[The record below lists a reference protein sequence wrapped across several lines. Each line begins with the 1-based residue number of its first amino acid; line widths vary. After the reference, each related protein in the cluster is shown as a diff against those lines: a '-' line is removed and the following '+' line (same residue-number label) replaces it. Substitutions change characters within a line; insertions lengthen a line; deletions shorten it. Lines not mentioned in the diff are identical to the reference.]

1 MKYILYILSFFCLL
15 IGGGAW
21 FFYNHPVG
29 VIGIILSLYILYRL
43 ERQPHTL
50 SLKWP
55 GSRGKGASRDQAA
68 FEKAVTDFNR
78 MEAERWG
85 LTDLDLRRTIDN
97 MQHIARNFLYYL
109 QQYPDRIGLAEHFI
123 DYYQDRAVFMV
134 RKYKKL
140 SATGLKTDKVIHT
153 QKKLKTL
160 LIQLDQAYE
169 EQFTQV
175 LEAELVTIDLIF
187 PLFLA
192 ILNLEAELVTIDG
205 ETTVMAHNLSADGLY
220 DPDAA
225 VRRKKP
231 SSLKGSFSQWKQKAA
246 DRFDAYTDG
255 SFSSITPELRHKI
268 NEERLIT
275 AVLAFFLGSF
285 GIHYFY
291 LKRPVRGAVYA
302 LFCWTLIPGFLGL
315 REGIRYFNMTTDEFY
330 YADYLHK
337 YGA

>member
-1 MKYILYILSFFCLL
+1 MKYILYVFSFFCLL

-29 VIGIILSLYILYRL
+29 VIGVILSLYILYRL
-43 ERQPHTL
+43 ERQPHVL

-55 GSRGKGASRDQAA
+55 GSKGKGASRDQAA
-68 FEKAVTDFNR
+68 FEKAVSDFNR
-78 MEAERWG
+78 MEAERRG
-85 LTDLDLRRTIDN
+85 LTDSDLCRTVAN

-109 QQYPDRIGLAEHFI
+109 QQYPERIGLAEHFI
-123 DYYQDRAVFMV
+123 DY
-134 RKYKKL
+134 
-140 SATGLKTDKVIHT
+140 
-153 QKKLKTL
+153 
-160 LIQLDQAYE
+160 
-169 EQFTQV
+169 
-175 LEAELVTIDLIF
+175 
-187 PLFLA
+187 
-192 ILNLEAELVTIDG
+192 DG
-205 ETTVMAHNLSADGLY
+205 ETTVMAQNLSAQGLY
-220 DPDAA
+220 NPEAA

-231 SSLKGSFSQWKQKAA
+231 SSLKGSLAQWKQKAA

-255 SFSSITPELRHKI
+255 TFSSITPELRHKI

-291 LKRPVRGAVYA
+291 LKRPVRGVIYA

-315 REGIRYFNMTTDEFY
+315 REGIRYFSMTTDEFY

>member
-1 MKYILYILSFFCLL
+1 MKYILYVLSFFCLL

-21 FFYNHPVG
+21 FFYNHSVG
-29 VIGIILSLYILYRL
+29 LLGVLAALYILW
-43 ERQPHTL
+43 RQEKKPRPL
-50 SLKWP
+50 ALKL
-55 GSRGKGASRDQAA
+55 GDGKGKSRVSSQDQAD
-68 FEKAVTDFNR
+68 FTKALRDFNA
-78 MEAERWG
+78 MEGERRS
-85 LTDLDLRRTIDN
+85 LTDPDLVKTVAN
-97 MQHIARNFLYYL
+97 MQHVALNFLYYL
-109 QQYPDRIGLAEHFI
+109 QQYPDRIPIASHFI
-123 DYYQDRAVFMV
+123 NYYQDRAVYMI

-140 SATGLKTDKVIHT
+140 SATGLKTDKVVQT
-153 QKKLKTL
+153 QQKLKTL
-160 LIQLDQAYE
+160 LSQLDQAYE

-175 LEAELVTIDLIF
+175 LEAELVTID
-187 PLFLA
+187 
-192 ILNLEAELVTIDG
+192 G
-205 ETTVMAHNLSADGLY
+205 ETTVMAQNLSAQGLY
-220 DPDAA
+220 NPKAA

-231 SSLKGSFSQWKQKAA
+231 SSLKGSLAQWKQKAA

-255 SFSSITPELRHKI
+255 TFSSITPELRHKI

-291 LKRPVRGAVYA
+291 LKRPVRGVIYA

-315 REGIRYFNMTTDEFY
+315 REGIRYFSMTTDEFY

>member
-1 MKYILYILSFFCLL
+1 MKYILYILAFFCLL

-29 VIGIILSLYILYRL
+29 LLGVLAALYILW
-43 ERQPHTL
+43 RQEKKPRPL
-50 SLKWP
+50 ALKL
-55 GSRGKGASRDQAA
+55 GDGKGKNRVSSQDQADFA
-68 FEKAVTDFNR
+68 KALRDFNA
-78 MEAERWG
+78 MEGERRS
-85 LTDLDLRRTIDN
+85 LTDPELLKTVAN
-97 MQHIARNFLYYL
+97 MQHVARNFLYYL
-109 QQYPDRIGLAEHFI
+109 QQYPDRIPIASHFI
-123 DYYQDRAVFMV
+123 NYYQDRAVYMI

-140 SATGLKTDKVIHT
+140 AMTGLKTEKVT
-153 QKKLKTL
+153 TSQKRLKQL
-160 LIQLDQAYE
+160 LCQLDEAYE

-175 LEAELVTIDLIF
+175 LDAELTDV
-187 PLFLA
+187 
-192 ILNLEAELVTIDG
+192 DG
-205 ETTVMAHNLSADGLY
+205 ETTLMAHHLEADGIY
-220 DPDAA
+220 DD
-225 VRRKKP
+225 RRQRKTSRSSA
-231 SSLKGSFSQWKQKAA
+231 SSLKGSFSRWKKEAA

-255 SFSSITPELRHKI
+255 TFSSITPELRHKI

-291 LKRPVRGAVYA
+291 LKRPVRGVIYA

-315 REGIRYFNMTTDEFY
+315 REGIRYFSMTTDEFY

>member
-1 MKYILYILSFFCLL
+1 MRGRRNSMKYILYVLSFFCLL

-29 VIGIILSLYILYRL
+29 VIGVILSLYILYRL
-43 ERQPHTL
+43 ERQPHVL

-55 GSRGKGASRDQAA
+55 GSKGKGASRDQAA
-68 FEKAVTDFNR
+68 FEKAVSDFNR
-78 MEAERWG
+78 MEAERRG
-85 LTDLDLRRTIDN
+85 LTDSDLCRTVAN

-109 QQYPDRIGLAEHFI
+109 QQYPERIGLAEHFI

-140 SATGLKTDKVIHT
+140 SATGLRTDKVVQT
-153 QKKLKTL
+153 QQKLKTL
-160 LIQLDQAYE
+160 LSQLDQAYE

-175 LEAELVTIDLIF
+175 LEAELVTID
-187 PLFLA
+187 
-192 ILNLEAELVTIDG
+192 G
-205 ETTVMAHNLSADGLY
+205 ETTVMAQNLSAQGLY
-220 DPDAA
+220 NPEAA

-231 SSLKGSFSQWKQKAA
+231 SSLKGSLAQWKQKAA

-255 SFSSITPELRHKI
+255 TFSSITPELRHKI

-291 LKRPVRGAVYA
+291 LKRPVRGVIYA

-315 REGIRYFNMTTDEFY
+315 REGIRYFSMTTDEFY

>member
-1 MKYILYILSFFCLL
+1 MKYILYILAFFCLL

-29 VIGIILSLYILYRL
+29 LLGVLAALYILW
-43 ERQPHTL
+43 RQEKKPRPL
-50 SLKWP
+50 ALKL
-55 GSRGKGASRDQAA
+55 GDGKGKNRISSQDQADFA
-68 FEKAVTDFNR
+68 KALRDFNA
-78 MEAERWG
+78 MEGERRS
-85 LTDLDLRRTIDN
+85 LTDPDLVKTVAN
-97 MQHIARNFLYYL
+97 MQHVARNFLYYL
-109 QQYPDRIGLAEHFI
+109 QQYPDRIPIASHFI
-123 DYYQDRAVFMV
+123 NYYQDRAVYMI

-140 SATGLKTDKVIHT
+140 AMTGLKTEKVT
-153 QKKLKTL
+153 TSQKRLKQL
-160 LIQLDQAYE
+160 LCQLDEAYE

-175 LEAELVTIDLIF
+175 LDAELTDV
-187 PLFLA
+187 
-192 ILNLEAELVTIDG
+192 DG
-205 ETTVMAHNLSADGLY
+205 ETTLMAHHLEADGIY
-220 DPDAA
+220 DD
-225 VRRKKP
+225 RRQRKTSRSSA
-231 SSLKGSFSQWKQKAA
+231 SSLKGSLAQWKQKAA

-255 SFSSITPELRHKI
+255 TFSSITPELRHKI

-291 LKRPVRGAVYA
+291 LKRPVRGVIYA

-315 REGIRYFNMTTDEFY
+315 REGIRYFSMTTDEFY